1 MSRAQRVGAGVVVAS
16 VVVAALVAWWWPAA
30 APTAAVAEGA
40 PPPAQVEAS
49 SSSPPRER
57 VLFGEVASAA
67 GTPIANAAV
76 TIVAGSER
84 REVNTDA
91 AGAFTIDPLPA
102 HVERVEFAAVGY
114 TTVVVE
120 AGQLPATA
128 EAFWAQTLQLDAS
141 QPGIV
146 VFGGPG
152 QLLADATLFE
162 VSERNGRDRV
172 APVAVSGDDGRLP
185 PVGAGRYI
193 VAHATHGAVE
203 VQRGALEVTL
213 PPSATLQ
220 GRVVDE
226 RRQAVSDVSLLVRP
240 LIDGIDP
247 LAQAMHQ
254 VARRRDPIVVD
265 EQGAF
270 TIEIAAGRV
279 VIDASAPGF
288 RPFLD
293 DNVVARVGTPSPL
306 SIVLEKSPTLA
317 GSVVDK
323 ANGAPV
329 AGALVSVDGVRSTLP
344 IRTDDSGHFVVP
356 AVAARASSLTV
367 AAEGF
372 QTVTLGG
379 VDGTNSRLDDLR
391 VELVRGTGQA
401 VVGIGITVGRAPLGA
416 LVRTVEPNT
425 PAERA
430 GVRVGEVIVAVD
442 GVTLDDNLSAS
453 MGRVR
458 GAPGTSVNL
467 TLEDEQGHRRFL
479 TVERDHITVPGR
491 PFPRH

>member
-1 MSRAQRVGAGVVVAS
+1 MSRSQQVGAVVVVG
-16 VVVAALVAWWWPAA
+16 VVVAALVAWWWPAH
-30 APTAAVAEGA
+30 VA
-40 PPPAQVEAS
+40 PPAPVAAEAPAPAS
-49 SSSPPRER
+49 SSSAAAPRER
-57 VLFGEVASAA
+57 VLFGEVTSAA
-67 GTPIANAAV
+67 GTPIANASV
-76 TIVAGSER
+76 TLVAGSER
-84 REVNTDA
+84 REVRTDA
-91 AGAFTIDPLPA
+91 AGAFTIDPLPPD
-102 HVERVEFAAVGY
+102 VERVEFAALGY
-114 TTVVVE
+114 ATVVVE
-120 AGQLPATA
+120 AQQLPATA

-141 QPGIV
+141 QPGVV
-146 VFGGPG
+146 VFGAPG
-152 QLLADATLFE
+152 QLLAEATLFE
-162 VSERNGRDRV
+162 VSERNGRERV
-172 APVAVSGDDGRLP
+172 APVAVSGEDGRLP

-203 VQRGALEVTL
+203 LERGATEVTL

-226 RRQAVSDVSLLVRP
+226 RRQAVTDVSLLVRP

-254 VARRRDPIVVD
+254 VARRREPIAVD
-265 EQGAF
+265 EQGTF

-279 VIDASAPGF
+279 VVDASAPGF
-288 RPFLD
+288 RPYLD
-293 DNVVARVGTPSPL
+293 DNVVARTGNPSPL

-317 GSVVDK
+317 GVVVDK
-323 ANGAPV
+323 STGAPV
-329 AGALVSVDGVRSTLP
+329 TGALVSVDGVRSPLP
-344 IRTDDSGHFVVP
+344 IRTDDSGHFVIP

-379 VDGTNSRLDDLR
+379 IDGTNSRLDDLR

-401 VVGIGITVGRAPLGA
+401 VVGIGITVGRAPIGA

-467 TLEDEQGHRRFL
+467 TLEDEEGHRRFL

-491 PFPRH
+491 PVRRH